1 MLRHLLVFCLGF
13 VFSFC
18 APRDCT
24 PAEAAAISCSGAQ
37 YSCYIDAEEYQDG
50 SSKNIPHCIKT
61 FQKTWTVDTVNRGY
75 DHYHVYV
82 SGSTPLP
89 LTTVLDDKTPKLK
102 QRVINGNLNTR
113 VNGDMAT
120 IGATVM
126 IPKYITLFQL
136 HLMCIK

>member
-1 MLRHLLVFCLGF
+1 MLRHLLIFCLGF

-18 APRDCT
+18 APRNCT

-61 FQKTWTVDTVNRGY
+61 FQKTWTVDTVNREY
-75 DHYHVYV
+75 DHYHVYI

-89 LTTVLDDKTPKLK
+89 LETVLDDKTPKIK
-102 QRVINGNLNTR
+102 AKSYKWQPKHKSEWRYGNDWRNCY
-113 VNGDMAT
+113 D
-120 IGATVM
+120 
-126 IPKYITLFQL
+126 PKV
-136 HLMCIK
+136 